1 MSGLL
6 PSPHVADGAA
16 EEAETQAEHRHVAE
30 IESSLEESIHLCFEE
45 EVVKGVEV
53 DISRSG
59 ACREEGRPL
68 PPAGAFPPVD
78 PSGNLRTIINITI
91 THELKAELFETAN

>member
-6 PSPHVADGAA
+6 PCPHVADGAA

-68 PPAGAFPPVD
+68 PPAGGTVCCTDLVTQAPEFSPGGPQVQQRPRLCNSD
-78 PSGNLRTIINITI
+78 
-91 THELKAELFETAN
+91 